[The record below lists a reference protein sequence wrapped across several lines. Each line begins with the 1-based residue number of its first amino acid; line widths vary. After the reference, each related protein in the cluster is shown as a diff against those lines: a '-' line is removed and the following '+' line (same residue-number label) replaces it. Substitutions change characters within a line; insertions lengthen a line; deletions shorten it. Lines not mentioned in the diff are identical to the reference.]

1 LVAEIQTSLVMG
13 ALQDANVLFTK
24 DGAAGPVRI
33 VSSVIGQEGE
43 QNGYYRLLLR
53 LIPPESPF
61 LTTVPGAFAYSALQN
76 YVVPG
81 SCPYP
86 LSNIHLPIFPPILTN
101 GRPMALVPPQDQ
113 ILTFEANLKG
123 SNSSANSSAAASRHL
138 GGDGRGLFLT
148 YTNGQQLPFSV
159 PLRDVKWQGTTINF
173 QAEFPYEERIMG
185 GLTHGAL
192 TTGGNFTGPDAVVDA
207 ALAGPAIIQVEN
219 RI

>member
-1 LVAEIQTSLVMG
+1 MAGIQTSLVMG

-24 DGAAGPVRI
+24 DGAAGLVRI

-101 GRPMALVPPQDQ
+101 GHPMALVPPQDQ
-113 ILTFEANLKG
+113 MLTFEADLKG
-123 SNSSANSSAAASRHL
+123 SNSSAAASRHL

-159 PLRDVKWQGTTINF
+159 PLRNVKWQGTTINF
-173 QAEFPYEERIMG
+173 QAEFPHEQHIMG

-192 TTGGNFTGPDAVVDA
+192 TTGGNFTDPDAVVGA